1 MTGFK
6 EHPLRETLAREMHAR
21 PFGVIDAPAKISY
34 LAVVNGEASD
44 DADRQHLSSL
54 CSVFKVPPPPGD
66 ATHFAENMGRFRL
79 KWERHTEFATYTFIS
94 EEPFEQ
100 PFKDTVIGLIP
111 QDWLAAIPGEV
122 LVASHIAIESRDMP
136 ERPFSELVG
145 LFDNNTVMGGHASGG
160 DALVW
165 TDFKIHD
172 DRFRRILIRDIDMN
186 HRAMARLV
194 QRVVEIETYRSL
206 TMLALPLARDT
217 RFSVSSFETEVSEI
231 ITSLAGMEGVDDERA
246 LLARLSILAAEAE
259 KVSVETSYRFS
270 AARAYYNLVKRRLED
285 IREDKIV
292 GLQSVGEF
300 IDKRLGPAM
309 ETVENVADR
318 QEVLSRR
325 IARASDLLRT
335 RVDVALEEQ
344 NRDLLRSM
352 DRRARLQ
359 LRLQAT
365 VEGLSV
371 VAISY
376 YLLSLVSYLAKG
388 AKGFGVAVD
397 PFIVVTVAF
406 PFVVVGVWAGV
417 RHIRRSVTARKEK
430 KEPKSS
436 PPG

>member
-6 EHPLRETLAREMHAR
+6 EHPLREALAREMHAR
-21 PFGVIDAPAKISY
+21 PSGVVDAPAKISY
-34 LAVVNGEASD
+34 LAVVNGETGV
-44 DADRQHLSSL
+44 DADRQHLNKL
-54 CSVFKVPPPPGD
+54 CSVFKAPPPPGD
-66 ATHFAENMGRFRL
+66 ATHFVGSMGRFRL

-100 PFKDTVIGLIP
+100 PFKDPVIGLIP
-111 QDWLAAIPGEV
+111 QDWLSSIPGEV
-122 LVASHIAIESRDMP
+122 LVASHIAIDSPETP
-136 ERPFSELVG
+136 ERPVPELVG
-145 LFDNNTVMGGHASGG
+145 LFDNNTVMGGEVG
-160 DALVW
+160 DGSALVW
-165 TDFKIHD
+165 TDFKIHE
-172 DRFRRILIRDIDMN
+172 DRFRRILLRNINMN

-194 QRVVEIETYRSL
+194 QRVIEIETYRTL

-217 RFSVSSFETEVSEI
+217 RTRVLHAETEISEI
-231 ITSLAGMEGVDDERA
+231 ISSLAGIEGVDDERG
-246 LLARLSILAAEAE
+246 LLSRLSILAAEAE
-259 KVSVETSYRFS
+259 EVSVETSYRFS
-270 AARAYYNLVKRRLED
+270 AARAYYSLVKRRIED
-285 IREDKIV
+285 IHEDKIA
-292 GLQSVGEF
+292 GLQSVEEF

-309 ETVENVADR
+309 ETVENVAVR

-376 YLLSLVSYLAKG
+376 YLLSLISYLAKG
-388 AKGFGVAVD
+388 AKGFGAALD
-397 PFIVVTVAF
+397 PFVVVTIAF
-406 PFVVVGVWAGV
+406 PFVIIGVWAGV
-417 RHIRRSVTARKEK
+417 RRIRRSVTAK
-430 KEPKSS
+430 KGDE
-436 PPG
+436 G

>member
-21 PFGVIDAPAKISY
+21 PFGVVDAPAKISY
-34 LAVVNGEASD
+34 LAVVNGEISD
-44 DADRQHLSSL
+44 DAERQHLSNL

-79 KWERHTEFATYTFIS
+79 KWERHTEFATYTFIC

-100 PFKDTVIGLIP
+100 PFKEPVIDLIP
-111 QDWLAAIPGEV
+111 EDWLSAIPGEV
-122 LVASHIAIESRDMP
+122 LVASHIAIEGRDMP
-136 ERPFSELVG
+136 ERAVPELVG
-145 LFDNNTVMGGHASGG
+145 LFDNNTVMGGHAGG
-160 DALVW
+160 GRALVW
-165 TDFKIHD
+165 TDFKIHE
-172 DRFRRILIRDIDMN
+172 DRFRRILVRDIGMN

-206 TMLALPLARDT
+206 AMLALPLARDA
-217 RFSVSSFETEVSEI
+217 RFRVSGFETEVSNI
-231 ITSLAGMEGVDDERA
+231 ITSLAGIDGVDDERK

-259 KVSVETSYRFS
+259 QTSVETSYRFS

-292 GLQSVGEF
+292 GLQSIGEF

-309 ETVENVADR
+309 ETVENAASR

-376 YLLSLVSYLAKG
+376 YLLSLISYLAKG
-388 AKGFGVAVD
+388 ARGFGVVVD
-397 PFIVVTVAF
+397 PFVVVTIAF
-406 PFVVVGVWAGV
+406 PFVAFGVWAGV
-417 RHIRRSVTARKEK
+417 RRVRRSVTARKE
-430 KEPKSS
+430 EED
-436 PPG
+436 